1 MNIFKLLENP
11 NCCINCMRS
20 GMTLQETPF
29 YGGWSSY
36 YTPTQSSFNCRSH
49 HPPCEHFSRRSLQP
63 LQSPTKKMGILKHLV
78 LQNIFPLCEKWPS
91 PGPNTRPNCQGNR
104 HIHNQRLSLAFA
116 FALAT
121 APAFFQRN
129 SDQWDHMRIVKGF
142 QISLHTGTWNGRY
155 IML

>member
-1 MNIFKLLENP
+1 MNISKLLENP

-49 HPPCEHFSRRSLQP
+49 HSPMRTLWRRSLQP

-78 LQNIFPLCEKWPS
+78 LQNIFPLFHVKNDPVL
-91 PGPNTRPNCQGNR
+91 GQTLDQTAKATATFTK
-104 HIHNQRLSLAFA
+104 RLSLAFA

-121 APAFFQRN
+121 APAFFREIQT
-129 SDQWDHMRIVKGF
+129 SEITCE
-142 QISLHTGTWNGRY
+142 SLKDSKYHSILVLEMADT
-155 IML
+155 

>member
-20 GMTLQETPF
+20 GMTPGDSLLWRMVILLYPHTIILQL
-29 YGGWSSY
+29 S
-36 YTPTQSSFNCRSH
+36 QSPSPMRTLW
-49 HPPCEHFSRRSLQP
+49 RRSLQP

-78 LQNIFPLCEKWPS
+78 LQNILSLISCEKWPS

-104 HIHNQRLSLAFA
+104 HIHQAPLSCLC
-116 FALAT
+116 LC
-121 APAFFQRN
+121 PCHGPSLFQRN